1 MEDEGFLRALIDL
14 FLNDMPR
21 QIELLRQAVE
31 AQDRHAVRRSA
42 HRLRG
47 AGAHLGAEPF
57 SDLCHTLEQLGRQ
70 GNLEQAPALLR
81 DMEIE
86 FSRLQDFLTRLPDKG
101 SAR

>member
-1 MEDEGFLRALIDL
+1 MEDEEFLRELIDL
-14 FLNDMPR
+14 FLNDTPR

-31 AQDRHAVRRSA
+31 AQDRHTVRRSA

-47 AGAHLGAEPF
+47 AGANLGAEPF
-57 SDLCHTLEQLGRQ
+57 SDLCHKLEQLGRQ
-70 GNLEQAPALLR
+70 GNLEQAPTLLR
-81 DMEIE
+81 DMQTE